1 MYANIKPLL
10 LGKKK
15 QRFFAILA
23 SPEGEA
29 VGGPARRLMRGKL
42 AVIAHERVA
51 EANSPL
57 IRPCGATAPLLALR
71 ATSPVSG
78 ESVPKGEA
86 LELFYIVSGAF
97 TLNIVKMLW
106 MTPRTARQRAMRP
119 CCTVPSASRM
129 RQAL

>member
-51 EANSPL
+51 EVNSPL
-57 IRPCGATAPLLALR
+57 IRPCGATFPQGGRL
-71 ATSPVSG
+71 
-78 ESVPKGEA
+78 KFY
-86 LELFYIVSGAF
+86 FYIVSGAF
-97 TLNIVKMLW
+97 TLNIVRMLW

-119 CCTVPSASRM
+119 C
-129 RQAL
+129 

>member
-51 EANSPL
+51 EVNSSL
-57 IRPCGATAPLLALR
+57 IRPCGATFPQGGRLKLY
-71 ATSPVSG
+71 
-78 ESVPKGEA
+78 
-86 LELFYIVSGAF
+86 FYIVSGAF
-97 TLNIVKMLW
+97 TLNIVRMLW
-106 MTPRTARQRAMRP
+106 MTPRTARQSAMRP
-119 CCTVPSASRM
+119 C
-129 RQAL
+129 

>member
-51 EANSPL
+51 EVNAPL
-57 IRPCGATAPLLALR
+57 IRPCGATFPHGGRLKLY
-71 ATSPVSG
+71 
-78 ESVPKGEA
+78 
-86 LELFYIVSGAF
+86 FYIVSGAF
-97 TLNIVKMLW
+97 TLNIVRMLW
-106 MTPRTARQRAMRP
+106 MTPRTARQSAMRP
-119 CCTVPSASRM
+119 C
-129 RQAL
+129 

>member
-29 VGGPARRLMRGKL
+29 VGGPARRLMRGEL
-42 AVIAHERVA
+42 TVIAHERVA

-57 IRPCGATAPLLALR
+57 IRPCGATFPQGGRL
-71 ATSPVSG
+71 
-78 ESVPKGEA
+78 KIY
-86 LELFYIVSGAF
+86 FYIVSGAF
-97 TLNIVKMLW
+97 TLNIVRMLW
-106 MTPRTARQRAMRP
+106 MTPRTARQSAMRP
-119 CCTVPSASRM
+119 C
-129 RQAL
+129 

>member
-51 EANSPL
+51 EVNLPL
-57 IRPCGATAPLLALR
+57 IRPCGAT
-71 ATSPVSG
+71 
-78 ESVPKGEA
+78 VPQGGRLKIY
-86 LELFYIVSGAF
+86 FYIVSGAF
-97 TLNIVKMLW
+97 TLNIVRMLW
-106 MTPRTARQRAMRP
+106 ITPRTARQSAMRP
-119 CCTVPSASRM
+119 C
-129 RQAL
+129 

>member
-15 QRFFAILA
+15 QRFFAILV

-51 EANSPL
+51 EVNSPL
-57 IRPCGATAPLLALR
+57 IRPCGATFPQGGRL
-71 ATSPVSG
+71 
-78 ESVPKGEA
+78 KFY
-86 LELFYIVSGAF
+86 FYIVSGAF
-97 TLNIVKMLW
+97 TLNIVRMLW

-119 CCTVPSASRM
+119 C
-129 RQAL
+129 

>member
-42 AVIAHERVA
+42 TVIAHERVA
-51 EANSPL
+51 EANLPL
-57 IRPCGATAPLLALR
+57 IQPCGATFPQGGRLKLY
-71 ATSPVSG
+71 
-78 ESVPKGEA
+78 
-86 LELFYIVSGAF
+86 FYIVSGAF
-97 TLNIVKMLW
+97 TLNIVRMLW
-106 MTPRTARQRAMRP
+106 MTPRTARQSAMRP
-119 CCTVPSASRM
+119 C
-129 RQAL
+129 

>member
-51 EANSPL
+51 EVNAPL
-57 IRPCGATAPLLALR
+57 IRPCGATFPQRGRLFY
-71 ATSPVSG
+71 
-78 ESVPKGEA
+78 
-86 LELFYIVSGAF
+86 FYIVSGAF
-97 TLNIVKMLW
+97 TLNIVRMLW
-106 MTPRTARQRAMRP
+106 MTPRTARQSAMRP
-119 CCTVPSASRM
+119 C
-129 RQAL
+129 

>member
-51 EANSPL
+51 EVNLPL
-57 IRPCGATAPLLALR
+57 IRPCGATFHQRGRL
-71 ATSPVSG
+71 
-78 ESVPKGEA
+78 KIY
-86 LELFYIVSGAF
+86 FYIVSGAF
-97 TLNIVKMLW
+97 TLNIVRMLW
-106 MTPRTARQRAMRP
+106 MTPRTARQSAMRP
-119 CCTVPSASRM
+119 C
-129 RQAL
+129 

>member
-57 IRPCGATAPLLALR
+57 IRPCGATFP
-71 ATSPVSG
+71 
-78 ESVPKGEA
+78 PKGEG

-106 MTPRTARQRAMRP
+106 MTPRTARQSAMRP

>member
-42 AVIAHERVA
+42 TVIAHERVA

-57 IRPCGATAPLLALR
+57 IRPCGATFPPRGKAWSFF
-71 ATSPVSG
+71 TSSPVRS
-78 ESVPKGEA
+78 P
-86 LELFYIVSGAF
+86 
-97 TLNIVKMLW
+97 
-106 MTPRTARQRAMRP
+106 
-119 CCTVPSASRM
+119 
-129 RQAL
+129 

>member
-51 EANSPL
+51 EVNSPL
-57 IRPCGATAPLLALR
+57 IRPCGATFPQ
-71 ATSPVSG
+71 G
-78 ESVPKGEA
+78 EG
-86 LELFYIVSGAF
+86 FYIVSGAV

-106 MTPRTARQRAMRP
+106 MTPRTARQSAMRP
-119 CCTVPSASRM
+119 C
-129 RQAL
+129 